1 MGELVNYNLNNKL
14 QINLISIAYPSS
26 VKCKIIFSLI
36 NKFVPELINLYSV
49 FFSMLMWVFK
59 FKFDKFVD
67 YGNSSWNFCFFFKS
81 CHSNDL
87 GTRMLKVD
95 REKKENEQGR
105 NERITWTALQR
116 NRLVKNCFT
125 SPQQS
130 WLNWNVEFS
139 LWISW
144 KSTLITDSQVIIYT
158 YFIYEVTSDKF
169 C

>member
-1 MGELVNYNLNNKL
+1 MGELVNYNLNNKI

-81 CHSNDL
+81 CHSKDL

-116 NRLVKNCFT
+116 NRLVKIA
-125 SPQQS
+125 SPVHNRAGS
-130 WLNWNVEFS
+130 IEMSNFLCESHES
-139 LWISW
+139 LHLLQTA
-144 KSTLITDSQVIIYT
+144 K
-158 YFIYEVTSDKF
+158 
-169 C
+169 